1 MYINPINNNQNIS
14 SKARLSL
21 LSERNLLP
29 QGAGQKL
36 IEKAKTVG
44 KSGDAI
50 HAVVQKNNCSGHTVI
65 HAAFLRF
72 PSGRFNHHIVTIVKG
87 SFQEKQKQAFN
98 VINNYIEQ
106 LKKECEK

>member
-1 MYINPINNNQNIS
+1 MYISPINSRQNIS

-29 QGAGQKL
+29 QGAVQKL

-44 KSGDAI
+44 ESGDAI
-50 HAVVQKNNCSGHTVI
+50 HAVVQKNNSSGYTVI
-65 HAAFLRF
+65 HAAFIRF
-72 PSGRFNHHIVTIVKG
+72 PSRRFNHHKVTTVKG

-98 VINNYIEQ
+98 IINNYIDY
-106 LKKECEK
+106 LKNNYEV

>member
-1 MYINPINNNQNIS
+1 MYISPINKNQNIS
-14 SKARLSL
+14 SKAKLSI
-21 LSERNLLP
+21 LSERYLLP
-29 QGAGQKL
+29 QGDVQKL

-50 HAVVQKNNCSGHTVI
+50 RAVVQKNNSSGQTVI

-72 PSGRFNHHIVTIVKG
+72 PSVRFTHQIVTTVKG

-98 VINNYIEQ
+98 IINNYIDY
-106 LKKECEK
+106 LKNNYEV